1 MKKIYKFE
9 SFLESFN
16 NDGEEVELF
25 NEPEIIG
32 DNLESYEIDID
43 IDEEE
48 DIVNITIVSKNL
60 TYKFQYFIDLDEEE
74 VELTYLVGY
83 EVDNEDDSE
92 SFIIDEDSSL
102 YNEIVEIIEQKNR
115 EPIGS
120 LYILNY
126 YLNMKYLLYH
136 YL

>member
-102 YNEIVEIIEQKNR
+102 YNEIVEIIEQKI
-115 EPIGS
+115 ES
-120 LYILNY
+120 L
-126 YLNMKYLLYH
+126 
-136 YL
+136 